1 VLLEERA
8 EDEPRLYLAPSRNK
22 RGSQIKSLQ
31 GEATMEVE
39 RQASMATCPKL
50 LKFFIVF
57 GWWGMAGAERRVV
70 WGGMG
75 ERRGRGVLVGDSQ
88 ERYRPAADG

>member
-1 VLLEERA
+1 MGI
-8 EDEPRLYLAPSRNK
+8 PN
-22 RGSQIKSLQ
+22 KSLR

-39 RQASMATCPKL
+39 RQAMPSSMATCPKL

-57 GWWGMAGAERRVV
+57 GWWGIAGAERIVV

-75 ERRGRGVLVGDSQ
+75 ERRGRGVLVGDSR